1 MRVASLVIWL
11 LHHFTLSVSLVL
23 SWSACMKQWR
33 SCVLSMPGPSCLLR
47 RSLLHHVFLPPL
59 FFANAGGLQRWC
71 ERRRL
76 RGDLCCACMCDL
88 RILVLW
94 QQLAVLFRSR
104 RRFYPKTSVP
114 GGGPDHPVNFKSIDS
129 TFTWA
134 STFLLQLEKHF
145 GVGVVCKKLRSWRWL
160 LSSCF
165 SGVGCAELVAASM
178 MTKLALWVW
187 CVWCMERKRFCK
199 PLILFCS

>member
-1 MRVASLVIWL
+1 
-11 LHHFTLSVSLVL
+11 
-23 SWSACMKQWR
+23 
-33 SCVLSMPGPSCLLR
+33 MPGLTCLLC
-47 RSLLHHVFLPPL
+47 RSSLFHHVFQPVL
-59 FFANAGGLQRWC
+59 FANGGGLQRWC
-71 ERRRL
+71 EKRL
-76 RGDLCCACMCDL
+76 RRGDYWRMLRLRVCSHVCACDL
-88 RILVLW
+88 SFFVLR
-94 QQLAVLFRSR
+94 QHFTLFCLKTAG

-114 GGGPDHPVNFKSIDS
+114 AGGPDHPVHFKSFDS

-178 MTKLALWVW
+178 MTKLAL
-187 CVWCMERKRFCK
+187 
-199 PLILFCS
+199 